1 MFSSSTYTERR
12 QALVEQIGSGI
23 ILIMGNRY
31 SPMNY
36 RDNTYHFRQ
45 DSNFLYYFGLDLAGL
60 NGYIDLD
67 KNEACIVGAEVT
79 IDDVIWSGPQPT
91 LSELAAQVGINKILP
106 VEKMV
111 DQLKAARNAGTPVHF
126 LPPYRHDNMMDLH
139 NWLGIPLREM
149 KQQASTTLIKAVV
162 QQRAY
167 KTPEEIVEMEK
178 AVNTTREMHVT
189 AMRLAKAGMT
199 EAQLAGMVQAVAVGG
214 GGNLAYPV
222 ILTVNGHVLHN
233 HYHGNVLRSGQMV
246 LGDFGA
252 ENAMRYAGDI
262 TRTFPVD
269 AQFTTRQKEI
279 YELVLRAEEQ
289 SIAAL
294 RPGITYQEIHLD
306 AARLMANGLKEL
318 GIMKGDIEEAISV
331 GAHALFFP
339 HGLGHMIGL
348 DVHDMEDLG
357 EDLVGYDEQTTRSDQ
372 FGLRALRLG
381 RKLEPG
387 FVLTVEPGLYFI
399 PELIDVWQ
407 KEGKHT
413 DFIDYQALQA
423 YRGFSGVRIE
433 DNVLITSDGHR
444 VLGDPIPKTVAEVE
458 AIRAE
463 ALS

>member
-1 MFSSSTYTERR
+1 ERR

-111 DQLKAARNAGTPVHF
+111 DQLKAARNAATPVHF

-139 NWLGIPLREM
+139 NWLGIPLGEM
-149 KQQASTTLIKAVV
+149 KQQASTALIKAVV

-233 HYHGNVLRSGQMV
+233 HYHGNVLRSGQMI

-269 AQFTTRQKEI
+269 AQFTTRQREI

-423 YRGFSGVRIE
+423 YRVGHWLWKQGRADMAYFFQMRVSEVFGV
-433 DNVLITSDGHR
+433 DVH
-444 VLGDPIPKTVAEVE
+444 P
-458 AIRAE
+458 
-463 ALS
+463 